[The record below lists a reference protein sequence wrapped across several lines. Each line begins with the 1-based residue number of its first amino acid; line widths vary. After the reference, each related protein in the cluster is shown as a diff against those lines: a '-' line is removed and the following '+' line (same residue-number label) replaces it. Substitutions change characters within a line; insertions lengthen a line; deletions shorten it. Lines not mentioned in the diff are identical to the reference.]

1 MAKIEKK
8 VFAAV
13 EQISVD
19 GKWWKTK
26 TEFKNLPREEK
37 RKLSRAAFNTKIFLW
52 GALFGA
58 LYYLVKGMWLKAIVY
73 TIGLIGIAV
82 VLVSIMQTAEPY
94 YLSIVFG
101 ALASYDYYRYKVLGK
116 QW

>member
-1 MAKIEKK
+1 M
-8 VFAAV
+8 
-13 EQISVD
+13 
-19 GKWWKTK
+19 
-26 TEFKNLPREEK
+26 PREEK

-101 ALASYDYYRYKVLGK
+101 ALAPYDYYRYKVLGK